1 MKIYSYKIAT
11 SVFIAAAI
19 FGSSL
24 LEARTIDV
32 GTVYKTRGELGVGYN
47 LYDTVQ
53 NLHLAFRTWN
63 SVWTPV
69 EVNFEKG

>member
-32 GTVYKTRGELGVGYN
+32 GTAYKTRGELGGR
-47 LYDTVQ
+47 VQ
-53 NLHLAFRTWN
+53 FI
-63 SVWTPV
+63 
-69 EVNFEKG
+69 